1 MCADF
6 GATREGTWG
15 AWWSGRLLW
24 GPPSG
29 PWQEGLPEPG
39 SGARVSGLGPKPR
52 AGLPLRGDLER
63 GPTVPSAQ
71 GKEGNVLGSSA
82 VGGAIRLPAGLS
94 RPPSALR
101 SPAKEASEV

>member
-6 GATREGTWG
+6 GATREGAWG

-82 VGGAIRLPAGLS
+82 VGGGIRLPS
-94 RPPSALR
+94 RFVQAPISTQEPSQGG
-101 SPAKEASEV
+101 E